1 MEKQAEL
8 IESLENIAQEMEP
21 KMQQATKA
29 AQLIDML
36 DQANARF
43 DEIRDEVWKKDKQI
57 NKFSQKLKKSICKSY
72 NVIL

>member
-43 DEIRDEVWKKDKQI
+43 DEIRDEVWKKDE
-57 NKFSQKLKKSICKSY
+57 
-72 NVIL
+72 